1 MLLKFNTYTL
11 DTLNYFRFVGKYEF
25 MRPVLIVH
33 DLDLVK
39 RITVKDFEHF
49 IDHRSFVSED
59 VEPLF
64 ARNLVSLKGIY
75 LFFNL

>member
-1 MLLKFNTYTL
+1 M
-11 DTLNYFRFVGKYEF
+11 GKYEF

-64 ARNLVSLKGIY
+64 ARNLVSLKGNYLVFFIY
-75 LFFNL
+75 RLAVDCN